1 MPASKPH
8 LAVVPAPLRAP
19 DRAAA
24 HGSQPRARRASQV
37 ATRVAPAA
45 DPPRMPFAFVE
56 SKVAVPP
63 VPPESVSR
71 VALVN
76 RLRSADG
83 ASVAIVAAPAGYGKT
98 TLLAQWAARDG
109 RPFAWVSIDEHDN
122 DPLLLLRHVAVAL
135 DRIEPVDPRV
145 PAALRSRGR
154 SLWTTAIP
162 RLASAV
168 GSLGR
173 PFVLVLDGADL
184 VRSKESAD
192 VITLLLDQVPAGSM
206 LVLASRASPPI
217 AVSRLRARGRLLEI
231 GAEMLALSRRE
242 AQLLVRA
249 TGTELTD
256 DQVQQLV
263 DQTEGWAAGLY
274 LAALSVRRTPR
285 GDGDVAV
292 GGDDQYLA
300 EYLRAEHLRDL
311 TPELLTFLRRSSVL
325 GKMSGPLCDAVLAT
339 TGSGA
344 RLRSIDRSNLFL
356 ARLDSSGEWCR
367 YHSLFRDV
375 LLRDLED
382 REAERIP
389 VLNRRAADWFEAHG
403 DREAALAHAAASGDA
418 DRTARILA
426 AIALPAYHDG
436 RVSVVEG
443 WLRQF
448 PERAHLD
455 RYPAV
460 AVLEGWIHT
469 VRGRPDD
476 ARRCLEMAERGADAG
491 EMPDGSASAAPWI
504 AVLRAA
510 ICGGGAERM
519 LADAEEALAGLP
531 VDSQWHSLA
540 LVLQGTACV
549 LVGDEQRGDVI
560 LAEAAEEA
568 QRIGAACTRVL
579 AIGERA
585 ILAEARGDHTAAD
598 ELALEGRDLVR
609 ERHLEGY
616 VTSGVELAAS
626 ARTRLRHGRWEQAR
640 SDLSSAQDVSR
651 SLSDGLPWF
660 AAQTRLELAR
670 TMVSLRDAD
679 GAHAMLSEVE
689 QILHRSAGMGTLARQ
704 ADAVR
709 GEIEAMPEAQSGA
722 WSGLTAAELR
732 LLPFLPTHLSFR
744 EIGERLFVS
753 RNTIKTQ
760 AISVYRKLGV
770 SSRSSA
776 IARAAELGLVDVSTP
791 PSDGFTLSG

>member
-1 MPASKPH
+1 MPASKSH
-8 LAVVPAPLRAP
+8 LAVVPAPP
-19 DRAAA
+19 TGPGAAA
-24 HGSQPRARRASQV
+24 HGSKLRAGRAARPAV
-37 ATRVAPAA
+37 RVAEAA
-45 DPPRMPFAFVE
+45 DSPRIPFAFVE

-63 VPPESVSR
+63 VPQESVSR
-71 VALVN
+71 AALVN

-109 RPFAWVSIDEHDN
+109 RPFAWISIDEHDN
-122 DPLLLLRHVAVAL
+122 DPLVLLRHVAVAV
-135 DRIEPVDPRV
+135 DRITPIDHRV
-145 PAALRSRGR
+145 LAALRKRGR

-162 RLASAV
+162 RLASAI

-173 PFVLVLDGADL
+173 PFVLVLDRADL
-184 VRSKESAD
+184 LRSKES
-192 VITLLLDQVPAGSM
+192 VSVVTLLLDQIPPGSM
-206 LVLASRASPPI
+206 LVLASRASPRI
-217 AVSRLRARGRLLEI
+217 AVSRLRASGRLLEI
-231 GAEMLALSRRE
+231 GTEMLALSRRE
-242 AQLLVRA
+242 AHLLVRA

-256 DQVQQLV
+256 DQVQQLA

-274 LAALSVRRTPR
+274 LAALSLQHTPR
-285 GDGDVAV
+285 GAGDVAV
-292 GGDDQYLA
+292 GGDDRYLA
-300 EYLRAEHLRDL
+300 DYVRAEHLQDL
-311 TPELLTFLRRSSVL
+311 APELLTFLRRSSVL
-325 GKMSGPLCDAVLAT
+325 GKMSGPLCDAVLGE

-356 ARLDSSGEWCR
+356 APLDPSGGWCR
-367 YHSLFRDV
+367 YHGLFRDV

-389 VLNRRAADWFEAHG
+389 VLNQRAADWFEANG
-403 DREAALAHAAASGDA
+403 DQEEALAHAAASGDA
-418 DRTARILA
+418 GRTARILA

-460 AVLEGWIHT
+460 AVLEGWIHA

-476 ARRCLEMAERGADAG
+476 ARRCLEVAELGADAG

-510 ICGGGAERM
+510 LCDGGAERM

-531 VDSQWHSLA
+531 AESPWHSLA
-540 LVLQGTACV
+540 LVLQGAACV
-549 LVGDEQRGDVI
+549 LVGDEQRGDAI

-568 QRIGAACTRVL
+568 QRSGAAGTRVL

-585 ILAEARGDHTAAD
+585 SLAEARGDHTAAD

-609 ERHLEGY
+609 ERHLDGY
-616 VTSGVELAAS
+616 LTSAVELAAS

-640 SDLSSAQDVSR
+640 SDLSTAEHLSR
-651 SLSDGLPWF
+651 NLSDGLPWF
-660 AAQTRLELAR
+660 AVQTHLELAR
-670 TMVSLRDAD
+670 ARVSLRDVD
-679 GAHAMLSEVE
+679 GAHAMLAEAD
-689 QILHRSAGMGTLARQ
+689 QILDRSASMGTLSRQ

-709 GEIEAMPEAQSGA
+709 GEIDAMPEAQSGA